1 LSPNERML
9 NRIKSIYIYLKRKG
23 NAVDSSE
30 LAEEFGYTSRTI
42 QRDLRTLEYN
52 NLVQNL
58 GKGKWTVTLQTD

>member
-1 LSPNERML
+1 MSPNERML
-9 NRIKSIYIYLKRKG
+9 NRIKSIYIYLKKKG

-30 LAEEFGYTSRTI
+30 IAEEFGYTSRTI

-52 NLVQNL
+52 NLVQNI